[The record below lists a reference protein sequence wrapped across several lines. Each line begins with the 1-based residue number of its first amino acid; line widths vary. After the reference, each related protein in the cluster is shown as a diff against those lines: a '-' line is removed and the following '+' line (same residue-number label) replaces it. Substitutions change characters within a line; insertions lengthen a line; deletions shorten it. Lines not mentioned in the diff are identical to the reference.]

1 MNVLITSDIHANYE
15 ALIALEDLFQKAD
28 QVICLGD
35 FVGYYCQVNEVL
47 DFLRP
52 FNPICI
58 LGNHDSSLLKG
69 VSKETP
75 DAVKFGIEYADKVIE
90 KSHRDWLA
98 GLPHLW
104 GGELDTRTFLLA
116 HGSPWSPM
124 DDYLYPDSPE
134 LERLGAFNFN
144 VVAFGQTHRPIQQ
157 TDRRPFLINPGS
169 VGQSRNERGVACATM
184 LDTNAMHAT
193 AVSRPYDVTKVVELA
208 RANGAKDWITKY
220 LLR

>member
-1 MNVLITSDIHANYE
+1 MRVLITSDFHANYE
-15 ALIALEDLFQKAD
+15 ALLALKDLFQQAD
-28 QVICLGD
+28 SVICLGD
-35 FVGYYCQVNEVL
+35 FVGYYCQVNEIF

-52 FNPICI
+52 YNPISI
-58 LGNHDSSLLKG
+58 LGNHDASLLKG
-69 VSKETP
+69 VPKESL
-75 DAVKFGIEYADKVIE
+75 DSVKFGIEYADKVID

-104 GGELDTRTFLLA
+104 GGELDSRTFLLA

-124 DDYLYPDSPE
+124 NDYLYPDSPE

-144 VVAFGQTHRPIQQ
+144 VIAFGQTHRPIHQ

-169 VGQSRNERGVACATM
+169 VGQSRNEKAVACATM
-184 LDTNAMHAT
+184 FDTLTMQAT
-193 AVSRPYDVTKVVELA
+193 PYSRPFDAAKVVELA